1 MAFLP
6 ENADYISAPKY
17 WFYHYGD
24 VYEGSLPPE
33 PEYFRV
39 SGLHLGD

>member
-6 ENADYISAPKY
+6 ENAGYISASKY

-24 VYEGSLPPE
+24 VYEGSLPLE

-39 SGLHLGD
+39 SRLYLDD